1 MSAPDIV
8 ERYRDT
14 MGLTREGAIRRMHA
28 LMDRIE
34 DDAATITALQAEVAD
49 WKQTAIAFGAPYMV
63 QYAEAHGLPKNHLY
77 DVHYDILERAGA
89 RMDDFTRAA
98 LERPKP

>member
-1 MSAPDIV
+1 MSDIV

-34 DDAATITALQAEVAD
+34 ADAATITALQSQLAARDAEVVRLRGLVED
-49 WKQTAIAFGAPYMV
+49 LYDEDDCYHDHHGYCQ
-63 QYAEAHGLPKNHLY
+63 AHGWMATEPACPHK
-77 DVHYDILERAGA
+77 RA
-89 RMDDFTRAA
+89 RAT
-98 LERPKP
+98 LGDEQ